1 MKTKQQ
7 LIEQAAD
14 LARKHQEKK
23 DVIEKLLNDTDK
35 EKEISGKHLYT
46 IATVNEIL
54 KEMTLLEI
62 EYKKITEEVKK

>member
-35 EKEISGKHLYT
+35 EKEISGKHLST